1 MHLLNTFQ
9 LATNLRDAINNWNMG
24 TNQWLRM
31 IVYERVPKKYGT
43 FLTFGLSALW
53 HGFYAGY
60 YLTFTSGALVVTA
73 ARSVRLQI
81 SCFYCY
87 FFLCRE
93 IIDSILTICHS
104 FRQEKCSAI
113 DSSKANIRV
122 YFMIF

>member
-87 FFLCRE
+87 FLCVGK
-93 IIDSILTICHS
+93 LL
-104 FRQEKCSAI
+104 
-113 DSSKANIRV
+113 IR
-122 YFMIF
+122 Y